1 MGSRSSSSSSS
12 SQTTQQY
19 DQRVAVESGG
29 YGVGAGANVDVSITD
44 AGALEQVASIA
55 GELTK
60 SVGAGFDAVTLLGEG
75 AAEFAREIVTENN
88 KVLAEAQEDNA
99 KEISETL
106 IWSIAGVA
114 IVLGGVLL
122 WRR

>member
-1 MGSRSSSSSSS
+1 MGSSSSSNSS
-12 SQTTQQY
+12 STQTTQQY

-29 YGVGAGANVDVSITD
+29 YGVGANANVDVAITD
-44 AGALEQVASIA
+44 AGALEQVAKIA

-60 SVGAGFDAVTLLGEG
+60 QVGSAFGAVTQLGEG
-75 AAEFAREIVTENN
+75 AADFAKQIVQENN

-106 IWSIAGVA
+106 IKAIAAVA
-114 IVLGGVLL
+114 IVLGALVW